1 MLRFRKRSCGIV
13 SDLSAKLFYKAVFL
27 VVKFNKLVVICAF
40 DNIYPYLVANRR
52 IDPVYKD
59 FLRFVPPHDMNVRL
73 SCFKVNSRKIF
84 YVFQF
89 HIHVTGDIADVEFH
103 PFLPVAKCPQSGFLC
118 AFRSERKD
126 TVEHVAVRC

>member
-89 HIHVTGDIADVEFH
+89 HIHVTG
-103 PFLPVAKCPQSGFLC
+103 PQSGFLR
-118 AFRSERKD
+118 AFWSERKNA
-126 TVEHVAVRC
+126 VKYIAVRS